1 MEMHLTSQVDEAR
14 GPAPH
19 KWLTLAAA
27 CVALFMAILDNLVLN
42 VAIPTINADL
52 EPSTAQ
58 LQWIISAYT
67 LVFASLQITAGGLG
81 DRYGRKKFF
90 LAGIAAFSLT
100 SGATI
105 FVESTEALI
114 ALRALMGIGGALIM
128 PLSLSLI
135 ADAFP
140 AEERGKALGL
150 WSAIS
155 VSGLALGP
163 IVGGFIVEHWTW
175 HWIFLINVP
184 IGAAAFA
191 LTLLMVR
198 ESRDPSGDTT
208 VDIPGTVAVSAAVGL
223 LTWGLIKAGEEGW
236 TSSMV
241 VGSLVA
247 SAAAFAIF
255 IAIEQRVARPMV
267 PLGLFRS
274 RMFTGANVTALIVA
288 FLISGLAFTGTM
300 YFQNVHDYSPIESG
314 MTMLPMVAVMMI
326 MSPITGG
333 LVGRVQIR
341 TLILIGLLISG
352 TGALFWLRAS
362 VDASYWTVLPAMML
376 VGLGNSFLFAP
387 MTTGVMNSVPA
398 AQVGVGSAVNGA
410 VRETG
415 FAFGVAVLG
424 AIANQTYHDSFAK
437 SGEVASLREQNG
449 GALAPVVDLVGNS
462 INYAGNWI
470 RSIEQFQA
478 LPAPAKD
485 VLDAVSSQA
494 YVDGM
499 HAAFIITGL
508 LTVVAAFGTWVL
520 IGPDLPAPQTA
531 PAHEPERAHEA
542 SPSGL
547 ATGPVGE

>member
-1 MEMHLTSQVDEAR
+1 MDRER

-19 KWLTLAAA
+19 KWLTLIAA
-27 CVALFMAILDNLVLN
+27 CVALFMSILDNLVLN

-52 EPSTAQ
+52 APSTAQ

-67 LVFASLQITAGGLG
+67 LVFASLQITGGGLG

-100 SGATI
+100 SGAAI

-114 ALRALMGIGGALIM
+114 AVRALMGIGGALIM

-191 LTLLMVR
+191 LTWMSVR
-198 ESRDPSGDTT
+198 ESRDTSGDTT
-208 VDIPGTVAVSAAVGL
+208 VDIPGTVTVSLAIGL

-241 VGSLVA
+241 VGSMVA
-247 SAAAFAIF
+247 SAVAFALF
-255 IAIEQRVARPMV
+255 IAIEQRVRRPMV

-274 RMFTGANVTALIVA
+274 RMFTGANITALIVA

-300 YFQNVHDYSPIESG
+300 YFQNVHDYTPIESG

-326 MSPITGG
+326 MSPITGS
-333 LVGRVQIR
+333 LIGRVQIR
-341 TLILIGLLISG
+341 TLILIGLLITGS
-352 TGALFWLRAS
+352 GALFWLRAS
-362 VDASYWTVLPAMML
+362 VDADYWTVLPAMVL

-398 AQVGVGSAVNGA
+398 GQVGVGSAVNGA

-424 AIANQTYHDSFAK
+424 AIANQTYHDSFTK
-437 SGEVASLREQNG
+437 SDEIGALREQGG
-449 GALAPVVDLVGNS
+449 GAFAPIADTVGDS
-462 INYAGNWI
+462 ISYAGNWV
-470 RSIEQFQA
+470 RSIEAFDK
-478 LPAPAKD
+478 LPAP
-485 VLDAVSSQA
+485 VLTTIDQVSSQA

-508 LTVVAAFGTWVL
+508 LTVVAAFGTWLL
-520 IGPDLPAPQTA
+520 IGPDQPAPHAAEA
-531 PAHEPERAHEA
+531 PAEVRE
-542 SPSGL
+542 L
-547 ATGPVGE
+547 APQLGGVAPGPVGE

>member
-1 MEMHLTSQVDEAR
+1 
-14 GPAPH
+14 
-19 KWLTLAAA
+19 
-27 CVALFMAILDNLVLN
+27 
-42 VAIPTINADL
+42 
-52 EPSTAQ
+52 
-58 LQWIISAYT
+58 
-67 LVFASLQITAGGLG
+67 
-81 DRYGRKKFF
+81 
-90 LAGIAAFSLT
+90 
-100 SGATI
+100 
-105 FVESTEALI
+105 
-114 ALRALMGIGGALIM
+114 
-128 PLSLSLI
+128 
-135 ADAFP
+135 
-140 AEERGKALGL
+140 
-150 WSAIS
+150 
-155 VSGLALGP
+155 
-163 IVGGFIVEHWTW
+163 
-175 HWIFLINVP
+175 
-184 IGAAAFA
+184 
-191 LTLLMVR
+191 
-198 ESRDPSGDTT
+198 
-208 VDIPGTVAVSAAVGL
+208 
-223 LTWGLIKAGEEGW
+223 
-236 TSSMV
+236 
-241 VGSLVA
+241 
-247 SAAAFAIF
+247 
-255 IAIEQRVARPMV
+255 MV

-300 YFQNVHDYSPIESG
+300 YFQNVHDYTPIESG

>member
-1 MEMHLTSQVDEAR
+1 MEMHLTSQVDETR

-100 SGATI
+100 SAATAL
-105 FVESTEALI
+105 VDSTEALI

-191 LTLLMVR
+191 LTLLTVR
-198 ESRDPSGDTT
+198 ESRDPSGNTT
-208 VDIPGTVAVSAAVGL
+208 IDIPGTVAVSAAVGL

-247 SAAAFAIF
+247 SAVAFAIF
-255 IAIEQRVARPMV
+255 ITIEQRVARPMV

-274 RMFTGANVTALIVA
+274 RMFTGANVTALIVS

-300 YFQNVHDYSPIESG
+300 YFQNVHDYTPIESG
-314 MTMLPMVAVMMI
+314 LTMLPMVAVMMI
-326 MSPITGG
+326 MSPITGS
-333 LVGRVQIR
+333 LIGRVQIR
-341 TLILIGLLISG
+341 TLILIGLLITGS
-352 TGALFWLRAS
+352 GALFWLRAS

-437 SGEVASLREQNG
+437 SDEIATLREQNG
-449 GALAPVVDLVGNS
+449 GALAPVIDLVGNS

-470 RSIEQFQA
+470 RSIEEFRQ
-478 LPAPAKD
+478 LPAPVTD
-485 VLDAVSSQA
+485 VLDAVSRQA

-508 LTVVAAFGTWVL
+508 LTVVAAFGTWLL
-520 IGPDLPAPQTA
+520 IGPDQPATRPAETEVEEAALA
-531 PAHEPERAHEA
+531 PRVGMAA
-542 SPSGL
+542 
-547 ATGPVGE
+547 GPVGE